1 MHRMT
6 EPASRRWGDDRALLD
21 DDEARGLLLEA
32 AARCI
37 TRRGNAQVRMAEVAD
52 EAGVVRSTVYRYF
65 ATRDE
70 LLLGLLLRRTEV
82 ALADFVDGLVAPAD
96 AASTIPELILGPI
109 SRVDGNPLNEALFAT
124 ESTSVTS
131 AVQAGAEPVV
141 DVLMRHFGPLLQ
153 DWLADGQLR
162 PDLDLRVTVHWMNSV
177 SHYLLAPPWRQ
188 QPQAAK
194 REFVEQYVVRAL
206 LA

>member
-1 MHRMT
+1 MAQ
-6 EPASRRWGDDRALLD
+6 PASRRWGDDRALLD
-21 DDEARGLLLEA
+21 DDEARRLLLEA

-37 TRRGNAQVRMAEVAD
+37 TRRGNSQIRMAEVAD

-70 LLLGLLLRRTEV
+70 LLLGLLLLRTDV
-82 ALADFVDGLVAPAD
+82 AMAEFVRGLGRPGD
-96 AASTIPELILGPI
+96 AARTIPELILGPI
-109 SRVDGNPLNEALFAT
+109 SRVDGDPLNEALFAT
-124 ESTSVTS
+124 ESTAVNS

-153 DWLADGQLR
+153 GWQADGQLR
-162 PDLDLRVTVHWMNSV
+162 PDLDLRITVHWMNSV
-177 SHYLLAPPWRQ
+177 SHFLLAPPWR
-188 QPQAAK
+188 PRPPAEK
-194 REFVEQYVVRAL
+194 RRFVEQYVVSAL

>member
-1 MHRMT
+1 MAQ
-6 EPASRRWGDDRALLD
+6 PPSRRWGDDRALLD
-21 DDEARGLLLEA
+21 DDEARRLLLEA

-37 TRRGNAQVRMAEVAD
+37 TRRGNSQIRMAEVAD

-70 LLLGLLLRRTEV
+70 LLLGLLLLRTDV
-82 ALADFVDGLVAPAD
+82 AMAEFVRGLGQPHD
-96 AASTIPELILGPI
+96 AAQTIPDLILGPI

-124 ESTSVTS
+124 ESTAVTS

-153 DWLADGQLR
+153 NWQDDGQLQ
-162 PDLDLRVTVHWMNSV
+162 PDLDLRITVHWMNFM
-177 SHYLLAPPWRQ
+177 SHFLLAPPWRHQ
-188 QPQAAK
+188 SSAAK
-194 REFVEQYVVRAL
+194 RRFVEQYVVRAL